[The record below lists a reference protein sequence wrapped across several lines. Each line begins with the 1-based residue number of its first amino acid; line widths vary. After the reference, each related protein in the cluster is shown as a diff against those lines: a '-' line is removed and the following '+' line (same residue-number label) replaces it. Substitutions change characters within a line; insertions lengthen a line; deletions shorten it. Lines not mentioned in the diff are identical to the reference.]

1 MIRPVLIA
9 GFVGS
14 IAALTVAFT
23 FMYGDRR
30 SDLPGPPEFSREK
43 INAELAN
50 EAFRRSRNL
59 AVEWLEYADPK
70 TELIP
75 RNLYKDTGYWNP
87 EDAGADNYAFMVLAA
102 ALTDRKLFDGRMKDI
117 LASERSLTSRLDS
130 LPDAWSFETSS
141 FVRSELS
148 MEKLIFGASEYAKD
162 GLMPI
167 TELLGDSPWTAR
179 LIEIENDIWVHANIP
194 TPSGPVPSVS
204 AEVSGEQM
212 QVLSR
217 LYWMTGEERYLEY
230 AVRLAD
236 YHLLGDGSP
245 IEQETLRLRD
255 HGGEIIG
262 GLSEVYAA
270 VSFADEGKKQQYK
283 LPLYT
288 ILDKILKFGR
298 AERGLFYNV
307 INPTTGEI
315 IDAKVAD
322 TWGYILDA
330 YYTVYQI
337 DGHKPYRDAVT
348 NALAGLQANY
358 TKVNWEKGSADGDAD
373 TIESA
378 LNLYNREPLAGVDD
392 WIDAQIRVMW
402 QKQLIPGRWR
412 YKRWIF
418 SPIVEGWHGDGNFIR
433 TSLMYGLW
441 KTQGLRVEPWREDVR
456 IGATYSGGTLRIYV
470 AAEEPWMGKILFDRP
485 RHEIFMRMPLDWARI
500 NQFPEWYTVRADA
513 DYRVN
518 FADQQ
523 DEETLLGSA
532 FLDGIDVSLQYG
544 GYLAF
549 EVTEQ

>member
-1 MIRPVLIA
+1 M
-9 GFVGS
+9 
-14 IAALTVAFT
+14 
-23 FMYGDRR
+23 
-30 SDLPGPPEFSREK
+30 
-43 INAELAN
+43 
-50 EAFRRSRNL
+50 
-59 AVEWLEYADPK
+59 
-70 TELIP
+70 
-75 RNLYKDTGYWNP
+75 
-87 EDAGADNYAFMVLAA
+87 
-102 ALTDRKLFDGRMKDI
+102 
-117 LASERSLTSRLDS
+117 
-130 LPDAWSFETSS
+130 
-141 FVRSELS
+141 
-148 MEKLIFGASEYAKD
+148 
-162 GLMPI
+162 
-167 TELLGDSPWTAR
+167 
-179 LIEIENDIWVHANIP
+179 
-194 TPSGPVPSVS
+194 
-204 AEVSGEQM
+204 
-212 QVLSR
+212 
-217 LYWMTGEERYLEY
+217 
-230 AVRLAD
+230 
-236 YHLLGDGSP
+236 
-245 IEQETLRLRD
+245 RLRD

-441 KTQGLRVEPWREDVR
+441 KRRDCGSNRGGRTCASALHIPVERSEFMSPQKNLGWGKSYSIARVTKSSCGCPLTGRE
-456 IGATYSGGTLRIYV
+456 
-470 AAEEPWMGKILFDRP
+470 
-485 RHEIFMRMPLDWARI
+485 
-500 NQFPEWYTVRADA
+500 
-513 DYRVN
+513 
-518 FADQQ
+518 
-523 DEETLLGSA
+523 
-532 FLDGIDVSLQYG
+532 
-544 GYLAF
+544 
-549 EVTEQ
+549 